1 MTYIYVYTSVPQG
14 SGDTNTSP
22 TEKHIL
28 PPLEL
33 NETDLVPHIQFS
45 DLAVDDLPLTA
56 GSYKSVYKAWWEKKD
71 RHVALLVLRNS
82 DNASLS
88 DMEKEI
94 RMFGVLGKHRHL
106 AVLLATCTQPQSGD
120 KCMVMEFAQPGSL
133 DHVLMK
139 VDEDGQDVSNLV
151 SIAMSE
157 QVAEAMA
164 HLHLYDFIHR
174 DLATRN
180 VLVFQFDPKNWKR
193 VLLKVSDYGLS
204 LLAHDRYAGG
214 LGEIST
220 NRENTGGPTRWMAP
234 ESLKRRVYS
243 MKTDVWSFGILLYE
257 IWTLGL
263 IPYHDITDDR
273 EVALVV
279 LAGERLP
286 RPDKCPDQVHA
297 IMQNCWESAP
307 RDRPAMAEIQTN
319 LHEAF
324 AQEIL
329 ESSKPECVVCLNAG
343 EALVLSTTHDPCGVC
358 VCVCPSRVTLSSS
371 KLIAVSPQ

>member
-1 MTYIYVYTSVPQG
+1 MRINAQTVFAEPVPR
-14 SGDTNTSP
+14 SGDTNVAP

-28 PPLEL
+28 PPPAFEL
-33 NETDLVPHIQFS
+33 NQVDLLPHIQFS
-45 DLAVDDLPLTA
+45 DLAVDDRPLAA
-56 GSYKSVYKAWWEKKD
+56 GSFKTVWKARWKQKNLI
-71 RHVALLVLRNS
+71 VALLVLRNS
-82 DNASLS
+82 SSASLS
-88 DMEKEI
+88 DMQNEI
-94 RMFGVLGKHRHL
+94 RMFITLGKHRHL
-106 AVLLATCTQPQSGD
+106 TELLATCAQPQSGD
-120 KCMVMEFAQPGSL
+120 KCMVMEFAQHGSL

-139 VDEDGQDVSNLV
+139 IDEDGRDVINLV

-157 QVAEAMA
+157 QVAQGIA
-164 HLHLYDFIHR
+164 HLHLYDIVHR

-180 VLVFQFDPKNWKR
+180 VLVFQFDPQDWKR
-193 VLLKVSDYGLS
+193 VLLKVTDYGLS
-204 LLAHDRYAGG
+204 LLVNNSHAAGSG
-214 LGEIST
+214 VVEIST
-220 NRENTGGPTRWMAP
+220 NCENTGGPTRWMAA

-286 RPDKCPDQVHA
+286 RPDKCPDQVHE
-297 IMQNCWESAP
+297 IMQNCWKSAP

-329 ESSKPECVVCLNAG
+329 ESSKPKCVVCLNATS
-343 EALVLSTTHDPCGVC
+343 VFHSCQCTHH
-358 VCVCPSRVTLSSS
+358 
-371 KLIAVSPQ
+371 